1 MDRHVKRFAG
11 CSKENTTTENSDV
24 TDGLNSVLND
34 LEGNV

>member
-24 TDGLNSVLND
+24 NKKVIGKKLRL
-34 LEGNV
+34 